1 MIGALV
7 TGALFRAPEQ
17 KTSKTGRSYV
27 SATLKVRDDDA
38 TQWVRVTAFSEG
50 AQTALL
56 RLADGDA
63 IAVQGPL
70 KIEIYKAADGE
81 TKLSLSIVTDQILA
95 HKQPPKKREVKPDQQ
110 PDTRSRAE
118 RCAGTWRDEL
128 DGPNDSIP
136 F

>member
-1 MIGALV
+1 MIAGLIS
-7 TGALFRAPEQ
+7 GKLFRAPEVR
-17 KTSKTGRSYV
+17 TSKAGRQFVTASV
-27 SATLKVRDDDA
+27 LVKESEGSSFVRIA
-38 TQWVRVTAFSEG
+38 AFSETVQ
-50 AQTALL
+50 AELM

-70 KIEIYKAADGE
+70 KIETYKAADGE
-81 TKLSLSIVTDQILA
+81 TKLSLSIVTNQILA